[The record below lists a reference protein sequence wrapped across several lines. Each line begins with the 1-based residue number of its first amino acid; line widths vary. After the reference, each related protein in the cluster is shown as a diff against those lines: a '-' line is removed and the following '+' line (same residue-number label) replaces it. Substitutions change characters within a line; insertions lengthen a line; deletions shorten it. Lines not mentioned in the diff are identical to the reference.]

1 MSISSAFDRKCI
13 RLRTEADSK
22 KEILKEIAQI
32 VEKSGKVPNYT
43 AKQIYQALAEREEA
57 GSTGFEEGIAL
68 PHCSIEEV
76 EDFVA
81 GLVIS
86 REGIEY
92 DSVDGSQS
100 RIFFF
105 IVGPSLQRKKHIKLL
120 SSISR
125 IAMDEQAREEILAAE
140 SEEEV
145 YSIVKNKLDEIH
157 DDEAEQPSKGYSLVH
172 IFAQREEP
180 FEELLAIFSAAVPG
194 SVGVI
199 EGGNAGSYLDR
210 LPLFSTF
217 WTNREPDYLKIIVA
231 VVEKH
236 LQNEIIRRVNTI
248 VTDIEDEP
256 GVLVTVQDLTY
267 TVGSLEY

>member
-1 MSISSAFDRKCI
+1 MSISSALDRNCI
-13 RLRTEADSK
+13 RIRTEADSK

-32 VEKSGKVPNYT
+32 VDESGKVPNYS

-57 GSTGFEEGIAL
+57 GSTGFEEGVAL
-68 PHCSIEEV
+68 PHCSLEDV

-81 GLVIS
+81 GVVIS
-86 REGIEY
+86 RDGIEY
-92 DSVDGSQS
+92 DSVDGSLS

-105 IVGPSLQRKKHIKLL
+105 IVGPSLQRKKHIRLL

-125 IAMDEQAREEILAAE
+125 IAMDGHTREEILSAE
-140 SEEEV
+140 SEDEV
-145 YSIVKNKLDEIH
+145 HSIIKKKLDGLHE
-157 DDEAEQPSKGYSLVH
+157 EESEEPSKGYSLVH
-172 IFAQREEP
+172 IFTQREEP

-194 SVGVI
+194 SVSVI
-199 EGGNAGSYLDR
+199 EAGNAGSYLNR

-248 VTDIEDEP
+248 VSDIEEEP
-256 GVLVTVQDLTY
+256 GVLVTAQDLTY
-267 TVGSLEY
+267 TVGSLE